1 MPPVR
6 RFPQAGIISGPGG
19 LPGRLL
25 RAFGAGLGVDLLGRV
40 RLAGD
45 SGAGRDGVRAFGAGD
60 LLAFLQ
66 LDDVLVE
73 QEGRALL
80 IADFIRQAERQ
91 LSPRTGVSVDL
102 DRVLWCVRSRR
113 YLAGLNRAGELLTRE
128 VPGDMVAFVAEALP
142 ASMMRGVPAGDLA
155 GAGIDE
161 AAVTER
167 ADANTQSRFSALAG
181 RIRAADRI
189 PADGWR
195 VSSDTLFQ
203 GSALLAPAVLSA
215 FAQRAGGDVLLA
227 APDRSLVLALP
238 VALPSADRFSM
249 RVLRAWREA
258 MNPVSR
264 AVLVT
269 DGTSVRKVERR
280 ADGPRL
286 ELLSWLR

>member
-1 MPPVR
+1 MAGPAPTDEKTFAKRIQLQIRSRYRGMEVSFDELAFALRVR
-6 RFPQAGIISGPGG
+6 
-19 LPGRLL
+19 
-25 RAFGAGLGVDLLGRV
+25 GAGVDTL
-40 RLAGD
+40 
-45 SGAGRDGVRAFGAGD
+45 
-60 LLAFLQ
+60 LQ
-66 LDDVLVE
+66 LAPLHEACRRDP
-73 QEGRALL
+73 EGRALL

-167 ADANTQSRFSALAG
+167 ADANTQSRFSAQAG

>member
-1 MPPVR
+1 
-6 RFPQAGIISGPGG
+6 
-19 LPGRLL
+19 L
-25 RAFGAGLGVDLLGRV
+25 
-40 RLAGD
+40 
-45 SGAGRDGVRAFGAGD
+45 
-60 LLAFLQ
+60 LQ
-66 LDDVLVE
+66 LAPL
-73 QEGRALL
+73 QEACQRNPEGSILL

-91 LSPRTGVSVDL
+91 LSPRQGVSIDL

-113 YLAGLNRAGELLTRE
+113 YLESLNRAGELLTRE
-128 VPGDMVAFVAEALP
+128 VPGDMIAFVAEALP

-161 AAVTER
+161 AAATGR
-167 ADANTQSRFSALAG
+167 ADANTQTRFSALAG

-203 GSALLAPAVLSA
+203 GSALLAPDVLSA

-227 APDRSLVLALP
+227 VPDRSLVLALP
-238 VALPSADRFSM
+238 VALPSADRFGM
-249 RVLRAWREA
+249 RVLRSWREA
-258 MNPVSR
+258 MNPISR

-269 DGTSVRKVERR
+269 DGTSLRNLERR
-280 ADGPRL
+280 ADGARF